1 MKKIGKMAEMA
12 WVIGTVL
19 CAFGVVLCTKSGL
32 GLSMMAAPPYILHI
46 TLRDLLPWFTQGTA
60 QYLFEGSMLL
70 VMCVLIGR
78 FRLRFL
84 LSFLSGVIYGVVL
97 DLWLLVMGGNG
108 QYVSMVAR
116 VMSFAAGIGC
126 ISLAVA
132 FMFRTYLPPQI
143 PELFVMRVAD
153 RFRAEQPRIKVLLLV
168 SMMALH
174 PLRESYMVFPVATMM
189 LVRLLQ
195 PEMTLLPILVTL
207 AGMVIEVRLLQAE
220 NAYSP
225 ILVTPSEMVRE
236 VRLLQ
241 V

>member
-153 RFRAEQPRIKVLLLV
+153 RFRAEQPRIKLILDL
-168 SMMALH
+168 SCLALSFILALALTGKLTGIGVGTVVIAVANA
-174 PLRESYMVFPVATMM
+174 PLIRLWSKPVDKFFSFEPMFP
-189 LVRLLQ
+189 
-195 PEMTLLPILVTL
+195 TLERWLK
-207 AGMVIEVRLLQAE
+207 
-220 NAYSP
+220 
-225 ILVTPSEMVRE
+225 
-236 VRLLQ
+236 
-241 V
+241 

>member
-78 FRLRFL
+78 VRLRFL

-153 RFRAEQPRIKVLLLV
+153 RFRAEQPRIKLILDL
-168 SMMALH
+168 SCLALSFILALALTGKLTGIGVGTVVIAVANA
-174 PLRESYMVFPVATMM
+174 PLIRLWSKPVDKFFSFEPMFPA
-189 LVRLLQ
+189 LERWLK
-195 PEMTLLPILVTL
+195 
-207 AGMVIEVRLLQAE
+207 
-220 NAYSP
+220 
-225 ILVTPSEMVRE
+225 
-236 VRLLQ
+236 
-241 V
+241 

>member
-153 RFRAEQPRIKVLLLV
+153 RFRAEQPRIKLVLDLSCL
-168 SMMALH
+168 ALSFILALALTGKLTGIGVGTVVIAVANA
-174 PLRESYMVFPVATMM
+174 PLIRLWSKPVDKFFSFEPMFPA
-189 LVRLLQ
+189 LERWLK
-195 PEMTLLPILVTL
+195 
-207 AGMVIEVRLLQAE
+207 
-220 NAYSP
+220 
-225 ILVTPSEMVRE
+225 
-236 VRLLQ
+236 
-241 V
+241 

>member
-153 RFRAEQPRIKVLLLV
+153 RFRAEQPRIKLILDL
-168 SMMALH
+168 SCLALSFILALALTGKLTGIGVGTVVIAVANA
-174 PLRESYMVFPVATMM
+174 PLIRLWSKPVDKFFSFEPMFPA
-189 LVRLLQ
+189 LERWLK
-195 PEMTLLPILVTL
+195 
-207 AGMVIEVRLLQAE
+207 
-220 NAYSP
+220 
-225 ILVTPSEMVRE
+225 
-236 VRLLQ
+236 
-241 V
+241 

>member
-19 CAFGVVLCTKSGL
+19 CAFGVVLCTKSGI

-153 RFRAEQPRIKVLLLV
+153 RFRAEQPRIKLILDL
-168 SMMALH
+168 SCLALSFILALALTGKLTGIGVGTVVIAVANA
-174 PLRESYMVFPVATMM
+174 PLIRLWSKPVDKFFSFEPMFPA
-189 LVRLLQ
+189 LERWLK
-195 PEMTLLPILVTL
+195 
-207 AGMVIEVRLLQAE
+207 
-220 NAYSP
+220 
-225 ILVTPSEMVRE
+225 
-236 VRLLQ
+236 
-241 V
+241 